1 MLFCQSSIDAT
12 MPGLGNTMAKKIRK
26 IGSTSDSPPP
36 AGAPAWAQAH
46 NQAEIGTSIIVLT

>member
-1 MLFCQSSIDAT
+1 

-46 NQAEIGTSIIVLT
+46 NQAEIDDQD